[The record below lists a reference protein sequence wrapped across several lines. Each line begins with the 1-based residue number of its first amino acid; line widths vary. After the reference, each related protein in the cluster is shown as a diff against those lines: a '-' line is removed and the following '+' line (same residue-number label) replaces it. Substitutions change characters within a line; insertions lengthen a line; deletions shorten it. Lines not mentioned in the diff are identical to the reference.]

1 MDTDELYGI
10 VNNITSV
17 SGDDRQNC
25 LPSNE
30 SETDMGLGQKLI
42 NTDPHTDEFSSMF
55 TCIFPNISNPKFNLS
70 LGNLQTFLQLFTVL
84 HCKFE
89 KKKICIRYCYFKNLN
104 IMRGTAISFHKKSS
118 HLIIPHAC
126 SEDVCTLHPGQTFT

>member
-70 LGNLQTFLQLFTVL
+70 LGNMQTHFFSCFLYHTANL
-84 HCKFE
+84 
-89 KKKICIRYCYFKNLN
+89 KKNLYCYYCYFKKLN
-104 IMRGTAISFHKKSS
+104 IMAISR
-118 HLIIPHAC
+118 
-126 SEDVCTLHPGQTFT
+126 

>member
-89 KKKICIRYCYFKNLN
+89 KKNLY
-104 IMRGTAISFHKKSS
+104 
-118 HLIIPHAC
+118 
-126 SEDVCTLHPGQTFT
+126 